1 MGLLLIYICTIY
13 VFYYLLR
20 TVMTA
25 SSNPKRN
32 QILLT
37 GKELFWKFGFR
48 RVTIEEICKEAG
60 VSKMTF
66 YKFVPNKME
75 LAKTMLDNLFEESLT
90 KIRKLQEEHESPDK
104 TLRKILLLKA
114 EGSREISEEFIK
126 DLYANPEGELKSFME
141 EKTGIWFAEIIKVYE
156 KGKEDGWVRKDLNVP
171 FLMLFTQKILDI
183 ITEDEMLHYFD
194 SSQALIME
202 ITNLLVYGISTHE

>member
-1 MGLLLIYICTIY
+1 MSES
-13 VFYYLLR
+13 F
-20 TVMTA
+20 A
-25 SSNPKRN
+25 
-32 QILLT
+32 
-37 GKELFWKFGFR
+37 
-48 RVTIEEICKEAG
+48 
-60 VSKMTF
+60 
-66 YKFVPNKME
+66 
-75 LAKTMLDNLFEESLT
+75 DLFEESLT

-126 DLYANPEGELKSFME
+126 DLYANPGGELKSFME

-156 KGKEDGWVRKDLNVP
+156 KGKVDGWVRKDLNVP

-183 ITEDEMLHYFD
+183 MTKDEMLHYFD
-194 SSQALIME
+194 SSQELIME